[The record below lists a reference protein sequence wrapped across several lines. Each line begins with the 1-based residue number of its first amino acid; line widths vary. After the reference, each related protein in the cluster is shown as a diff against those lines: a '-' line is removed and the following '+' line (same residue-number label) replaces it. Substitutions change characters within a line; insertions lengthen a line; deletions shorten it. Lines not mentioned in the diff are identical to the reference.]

1 MPTVFDQI
9 QACDGRDLIQKL
21 TYYVITELGEKKVIV
36 CNGLTGVFEGFGL
49 EGFSPCESINDQFV
63 ERLLQGDTRI
73 VFNPIL
79 ATLNLPPYTLQIL
92 TDGYD
97 SLTAAEK
104 AEVEDYIRLRGLTFI
119 QNEIQSTVILEVKER
134 IKCPSQERLV
144 PLLNTLQNITNTL
157 TRLQSIFN
165 RLDRVIVV
173 SSATVSALNAL
184 IQSSQA
190 AIVVADTTLP
200 IQAATPTGAAGLT
213 ARIASRLETIVGRYT
228 DQVAALDEKLCNAS
242 QTMRFVNTQLIILQ
256 SFLQVA
262 DALLRGCLIE
272 TPSFSSQITPRSS
285 TPTLDNLQYRGYT
298 IEIRTVPGNTV
309 APQRFAVALDP
320 IGVVVLEGSRSY
332 SSSTQILVEEL
343 KFRIDNLLG

>member
-21 TYYVITELGEKKVIV
+21 TYYAITKLGEKKVVV
-36 CNGLTGVFEGFGL
+36 CNELTRVFEGFGL

-63 ERLLQGDTRI
+63 ESLLQGNSRI
-73 VFNPIL
+73 AFNPIL
-79 ATLNLPPYTLQIL
+79 AVLNLPPYTLQIL

-104 AEVEDYIRLRGLTFI
+104 AEVEDYVRIRGLVAI
-119 QNEIQSTVILEVKER
+119 QNEIQPLIISEIKKR
-134 IKCPSQERLV
+134 IECPSEEKLL
-144 PLLNTLQNITNTL
+144 PLLNALQNITNTL

-165 RLDRVIVV
+165 RLDRIVTV
-173 SSATVSALNAL
+173 SSAVVSALNVL

-190 AIVVADTTLP
+190 AIAVADLSTAAT
-200 IQAATPTGAAGLT
+200 AATPTGVAALT
-213 ARIASRLETIVGRYT
+213 VRVAGRLERLIDRYA
-228 DQVAALDEKLCNAS
+228 DEVAALDDKLCNAS
-242 QTMRFVNTQLIILQ
+242 QTTRFVNTQLIILQ

-272 TPSFSSQITPRSS
+272 SPSFSSQITPRSS
-285 TPTLDNLQYRGYT
+285 TTTSDNLQYRGYT

-320 IGVVVLEGSRSY
+320 VGVVVLSGTPSF